1 MKKII
6 SIAIALILL
15 LSSVFTLSS
24 CMKNQKEENDPLVGE
39 FDGFKIQFSELENGN
54 LAISQLYAEVAEV
67 VLPAEYNGKAITQ
80 LSYGCCKGQDKLK
93 KLYVPEGVTHI
104 YGAIFLNSM
113 YVEEIS
119 LPTTLTHVDGIA
131 FNATGSISFKTINF
145 RGSQELWES
154 IEIVNNDR
162 LVIPAGGTV
171 NFNTPAK

>member
-1 MKKII
+1 MKKFFLI
-6 SIAIALILL
+6 SLALILL
-15 LSSVFTLSS
+15 LSSVFTLPS
-24 CMKNQKEENDPLVGE
+24 CVKQEEENDPLVGE
-39 FDGFKIQFSELENGN
+39 FNGFKIKFSELDNGN
-54 LAISQLYAEVAEV
+54 LAVSQLYAEAAEV
-67 VLPAEYNGKAITQ
+67 VLPAEFNGKAVTQ

-93 KLYVPEGVTHI
+93 KLYVPEGITHI

-154 IEIVNNDR
+154 IEIVNNDK

-171 NFNTPAK
+171 NFNTPVK

>member
-1 MKKII
+1 MKKFFLI
-6 SIAIALILL
+6 SLALILL
-15 LSSVFTLSS
+15 LSSVFTLPS
-24 CMKNQKEENDPLVGE
+24 CVKQEEENDPLVGE
-39 FDGFKIQFSELENGN
+39 FNGFKIKFSELDNGN
-54 LAISQLYAEVAEV
+54 LAVSQLYTEAAEV
-67 VLPAEYNGKAITQ
+67 VLPAEFNGKAVTQ

-154 IEIVNNDR
+154 IEIVNNDK
-162 LVIPAGGTV
+162 LVIPAGGTI